1 MKNRD
6 IQSMVAFVSMTYGV
20 SWTIWLTGILAIPGL
35 TSIGDERFW
44 WFLFAG
50 SFAPTIAALV
60 TTGLFSGRLSI
71 GSLLKRLI
79 LVKVNWKIYGI
90 TFFLLP
96 VIGITTYLG
105 LGIAY
110 KIDLWK
116 IAITAIALG
125 PVNALLGGVIFGV
138 GPLGEEMGWRGF
150 LQDRLQGHLNSVVTA
165 IIVGLIWAIWHF
177 PAAIF
182 FEDFRNGISLAQF
195 IMLYPISTILA
206 SFIMAHLWRW
216 SKGSLF
222 IAIFFHAVMNTTANY
237 LVSTGWWDFGD
248 LTPLQSYLIILV
260 IFALMAS
267 ATELL
272 SRTVLRPSTSASSP

>member
-1 MKNRD
+1 MKNRE
-6 IQSMVAFVSMTYGV
+6 IQSIVIFVSITYV
-20 SWTIWLTGILAIPGL
+20 VTWAIWLTGILTIPGL
-35 TSIGDERFW
+35 TSIADERFG

-50 SFAPTIAALV
+50 SFVPTLSALV
-60 TTGLFSGRLSI
+60 TAGLFGGRSSI
-71 GSLLKRLI
+71 GDLLKRLV

-96 VIGITTYLG
+96 VIGIITYLG

-110 KIDLWK
+110 KIELWK
-116 IAITAIALG
+116 IAITAIPLI
-125 PVNALLGGVIFGV
+125 PINALMGGVIFGV

-150 LQDRLQGHLNSVVTA
+150 LQDRLQGRLNSVVTA
-165 IIVGLIWAIWHF
+165 IIIGLIWAIWHF

-195 IMLYPISTILA
+195 IVLYPISAIFI
-206 SFIMAHLWRW
+206 SFVMGHLWRW

-222 IAIFFHAVMNTTANY
+222 IAIFFHAVMNTTADY
-237 LVSTGWWDFGD
+237 LLSTGWWDFGD
-248 LTPLQSYLIILV
+248 LTPLQIYVIILV
-260 IFALMAS
+260 VFALMAG

-272 SRTVLRPSTSASSP
+272 SRTVLRPSASTSSR